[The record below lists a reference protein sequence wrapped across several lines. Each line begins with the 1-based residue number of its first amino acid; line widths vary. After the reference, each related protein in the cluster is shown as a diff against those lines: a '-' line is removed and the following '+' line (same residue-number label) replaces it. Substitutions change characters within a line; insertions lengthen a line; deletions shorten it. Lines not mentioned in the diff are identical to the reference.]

1 MSTVYYLRN
10 KKDHEEHE
18 NYLKFLEGLKAD
30 INTKIREYSESVNGK
45 YINSDF
51 PEDAEDIITQMMYKL
66 EWEMGYE
73 EQELGTS
80 TRSGFSWYSCSN
92 GLEEIKKNY
101 DPENNIIVDE
111 YGKEFSLEEFVRI
124 AKN

>member
-1 MSTVYYLRN
+1 MSTSYYLRN
-10 KKDHEEHE
+10 KKDHKEHE

-51 PEDAEDIITQMMYKL
+51 PEDAEDIVVQMICKL

-73 EQELGTS
+73 EEELGTK
-80 TRSGFSWYSCSN
+80 THSGFSFYSYSN
-92 GLEEIKKNY
+92 GIEEIKKKY
-101 DPENNIIVDE
+101 DPAINMIVDE
-111 YGKEFSLEEFVRI
+111 YGKEISLEEFIRI
-124 AKN
+124 IKN

>member
-51 PEDAEDIITQMMYKL
+51 PEDAEDIVSQMMYKL

-73 EQELGTS
+73 EQELGTK
-80 TRSGFSWYSCSN
+80 TRTGFSWYSCSG
-92 GLEEIKKNY
+92 GLEWVKKNY
-101 DPENNIIVDE
+101 DSENNIIVDE
-111 YGKEFSLEEFVRI
+111 YGKEISLEEFVRI
-124 AKN
+124 VKN